1 MNVKQRE
8 CLPEYLDPGR
18 FRKVR
23 LHFIAA
29 LTFTPKDSDE
39 TKEILQCKRSD
50 GKYLCTNT
58 LVLLIQRLIVEKLAT
73 CNLLFLNYFFCTYV
87 VLQQS
92 KGWRNTGQECLAMKL
107 FMMMNLY
114 LENLKYEITCS
125 YCVRQIK

>member
-29 LTFTPKDSDE
+29 LTFTQDSDE

-73 CNLLFLNYFFCTYV
+73 CNLLFLNYFF
-87 VLQQS
+87 
-92 KGWRNTGQECLAMKL
+92 
-107 FMMMNLY
+107 LY
-114 LENLKYEITCS
+114 LSCFTTVEGMVEHRTGMFSNETFYDDEFTFGKLKIWNVLPAAIVCD
-125 YCVRQIK
+125 K